1 MSSSTRI
8 LDRLVNRSPLL
19 KEELSKR
26 VLRSW
31 PLENEERPGTE
42 TWLIEALDEDRSSY
56 FVIES
61 PGRNER
67 LARVAER
74 PVLHFEDALF
84 FALRGLGEEA
94 LSATPRLVFR
104 DGSVAVAIE
113 SAPIEY
119 RELFGAMES
128 ARPEIS
134 AAGSRTHCDNN
145 ITLPSSHQGTWTT
158 SCASVGRPGR
168 YAKFYTFS
176 MSGQTSLQI
185 DLTSATVDTYLLL
198 YNGSS
203 ASGTPIAVD
212 DDSGTGY
219 NSRINLSFTF
229 GSSGTYTVE
238 ATTYLPSTTGSFTL
252 SVQASGGG
260 GGGCN
265 LSNGDVDFCRDCGPC
280 GIGEGD
286 CDGDGECLPG
296 LTCATDVGA
305 NYGFPASYDVCET
318 QGGGGCNLSNGDVDF
333 CRDCGPCGIGQGDCD
348 GDAECQAG
356 LICAI
361 DVGAN
366 YGFPSTYDFC
376 ESPGG
381 GGGCNLSN
389 GDVDFCRDC
398 GPCGIGQGDCDGDAE
413 CQAGLIC
420 RNDVGTNYGFPPLYD
435 VCESPGGGGG
445 GCNLSN
451 GDVDFCRDCGPC
463 GIGQGDCDGDAECQA
478 GLICAIDV
486 GANYG
491 FPATYDFCE
500 SSGGGGGGG
509 SWRTIRTIGVGGGHP
524 DQAHRIGLYY
534 VPSRKE
540 IVVEIR
546 PEVNGNWDDIIEDG
560 GFSIAIP
567 RSVGLDWNRGASLLV
582 TRSITRSQ
590 VLGLSDPM
598 HDPLSLSFPTAFS
611 RQDLNAVSEGDGS
624 FLQPAVRLGRTLFQ
638 LATNAAKVGPG
649 AVVSTWQATTSL
661 LNQFW
666 NSSEWRGDR
675 SSVYPEMMKAG
686 ATPGG
691 GFYGN
696 EMLYLDFDWL
706 PEDLFIIDRGY
717 ISVALVIPLQTWNSG
732 SPPVTLF
739 GQYKVH
745 DAFQTP
751 RIVLFSEQIT
761 HAETN

>member
-366 YGFPSTYDFC
+366 YGFP
-376 ESPGG
+376 
-381 GGGCNLSN
+381 
-389 GDVDFCRDC
+389 
-398 GPCGIGQGDCDGDAE
+398 
-413 CQAGLIC
+413 
-420 RNDVGTNYGFPPLYD
+420 
-435 VCESPGGGGG
+435 
-445 GCNLSN
+445 
-451 GDVDFCRDCGPC
+451 
-463 GIGQGDCDGDAECQA
+463 
-478 GLICAIDV
+478 
-486 GANYG
+486 
-491 FPATYDFCE
+491 ATYDFCE